1 MNNRQIRVCFFGDM
15 SGKPPV
21 ARQGRKVPGLL
32 SQDTQTAAGDDGTVT
47 AGNRLLSCLSRMLC
61 VEERADSPCVLV
73 FMHSIALDSHTR
85 PTLRR
90 LVARAAHT
98 SLPRSSSDDRD
109 PAPQWNQL
117 AEQDCAYSRYVGA
130 VCLRQPSIG
139 QGSLSRRSKTSI
151 RREE

>member
-73 FMHSIALDSHTR
+73 FTHSIALDSHTR

-90 LVARAAHT
+90 LLARAAHT
-98 SLPRSSSDDRD
+98 SLP
-109 PAPQWNQL
+109 PL
-117 AEQDCAYSRYVGA
+117 I
-130 VCLRQPSIG
+130 L
-139 QGSLSRRSKTSI
+139 
-151 RREE
+151 

>member
-61 VEERADSPCVLV
+61 VEERA
-73 FMHSIALDSHTR
+73 
-85 PTLRR
+85 
-90 LVARAAHT
+90 
-98 SLPRSSSDDRD
+98 
-109 PAPQWNQL
+109 
-117 AEQDCAYSRYVGA
+117 G
-130 VCLRQPSIG
+130 
-139 QGSLSRRSKTSI
+139 
-151 RREE
+151 